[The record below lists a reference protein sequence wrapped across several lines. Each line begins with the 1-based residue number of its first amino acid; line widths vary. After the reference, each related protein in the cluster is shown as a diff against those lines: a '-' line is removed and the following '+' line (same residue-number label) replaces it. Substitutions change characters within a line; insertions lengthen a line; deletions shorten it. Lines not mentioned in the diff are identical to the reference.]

1 MTVSFL
7 NYQKINLSG
16 KNAFYRKT
24 SYKKREYICEKN
36 IIIDKINYE
45 II

>member
-7 NYQKINLSG
+7 NYKKIFSQVKVPFTGKYTG
-16 KNAFYRKT
+16 KNIT
-24 SYKKREYICEKN
+24 
-36 IIIDKINYE
+36 IDKINYE